1 MATAGLDDRGHPGRI
16 EFEASAW
23 IAVHVDRAGFFVV
36 DLRLVTATDIA
47 ASVRVVL
54 VQV

>member
-1 MATAGLDDRGHPGRI
+1 MATARLNDRGHPGRV
-16 EFEASAW
+16 ELEASAW
-23 IAVHVDRAGFFVV
+23 VTVHVDRAGFLVV

-47 ASVRVVL
+47 GSVRVVL